1 MLFDNLVAFKPIIK
15 NLKIKVDKIDSGL
28 SHRRLEIT
36 FINNTILHCNEV
48 VLAEDLY
55 YKYSFQWQNPDNSLI
70 VRWDNAE
77 HSVHKHISTYPHH
90 KHIQSDENVHPSEE
104 TTLVE
109 VLTYILEHIEN

>member
-77 HSVHKHISTYPHH
+77 HSVHKHI
-90 KHIQSDENVHPSEE
+90 QSDENVHPSEE

-109 VLTYILEHIEN
+109 VLTYILEHIDH